1 MVSELRSPESTVES
15 RQGNHEPA
23 GSARDRA
30 PAPPHQRIG
39 ELVAA
44 ITHDLR
50 QPMTAV
56 ELNVAAALHLLRL
69 REPRT
74 SDAVAALVDAQQ
86 QHHRLKDAV
95 RAMHSLLEPRAPFQA
110 SVDAVAIAWE
120 VVRLAGLEARSPS
133 VSLRLMIAP
142 PIPVVAADAVMMREA
157 LVIIVLGA
165 LEAAARRASSGAVD
179 RRDAPGH
186 ASHRSAARHVGADG
200 GTRGGRRKRGHRDG
214 RGDRHERRAYRHTM
228 AGGQRSGDSE
238 HDERRPARAVSM
250 TARYTSST
258 GSSSYHHPG
267 AGTPAAA
274 ARELHL
280 YREPPLVLVVDDHEP
295 SRSLARIVLERAG
308 LRVEEAATGGE
319 GLRLAQSLRPAVM
332 LLDIILPEIDGWAL
346 ARLLRQD
353 VRTRDAIILALTA
366 LTGVN
371 DGARSLACGFDEV
384 LTKPVLPRALAAIV
398 ARHVADRQL
407 VRHPAR

>member
-1 MVSELRSPESTVES
+1 MES
-15 RQGNHEPA
+15 RQGNHEPG

-165 LEAAARRASSGAVD
+165 LEAAARRASSGAVVTVEL
-179 RRDAPGH
+179 
-186 ASHRSAARHVGADG
+186 RHVAANVEIVVTHP
-200 GTRGGRRKRGHRDG
+200 GTRPTAALLDTW
-214 RGDRHERRAYRHTM
+214 AQT
-228 AGGQRSGDSE
+228 A
-238 HDERRPARAVSM
+238 ARAVGAANAA
-250 TARYTSST
+250 TVTVEET
-258 GSSSYHHPG
+258 G
-267 AGTPAAA
+267 TND
-274 ARELHL
+274 
-280 YREPPLVLVVDDHEP
+280 V
-295 SRSLARIVLERAG
+295 RIVTRWP
-308 LRVEEAATGGE
+308 E
-319 GLRLAQSLRPAVM
+319 GSDPETPSTTSDGPHAPSL
-332 LLDIILPEIDGWAL
+332 
-346 ARLLRQD
+346 
-353 VRTRDAIILALTA
+353 
-366 LTGVN
+366 
-371 DGARSLACGFDEV
+371 
-384 LTKPVLPRALAAIV
+384 
-398 ARHVADRQL
+398 
-407 VRHPAR
+407 

>member
-1 MVSELRSPESTVES
+1 
-15 RQGNHEPA
+15 
-23 GSARDRA
+23 
-30 PAPPHQRIG
+30 
-39 ELVAA
+39 
-44 ITHDLR
+44 
-50 QPMTAV
+50 
-56 ELNVAAALHLLRL
+56 
-69 REPRT
+69 
-74 SDAVAALVDAQQ
+74 
-86 QHHRLKDAV
+86 
-95 RAMHSLLEPRAPFQA
+95 
-110 SVDAVAIAWE
+110 
-120 VVRLAGLEARSPS
+120 
-133 VSLRLMIAP
+133 
-142 PIPVVAADAVMMREA
+142 
-157 LVIIVLGA
+157 
-165 LEAAARRASSGAVD
+165 
-179 RRDAPGH
+179 
-186 ASHRSAARHVGADG
+186 
-200 GTRGGRRKRGHRDG
+200 
-214 RGDRHERRAYRHTM
+214 
-228 AGGQRSGDSE
+228 
-238 HDERRPARAVSM
+238 M

-353 VRTRDAIILALTA
+353 VRTRDAVILALTA